1 MSLFKLTCHHDTAKK
16 EVESTDEA
24 RSLNLLLVSIDY
36 GTLGI
41 RIVFLAFSLDAE
53 CPLKQRV
60 FPCLICMLMIQCGG
74 RSSSSRE

>member
-1 MSLFKLTCHHDTAKK
+1 MIQRRRRLNPQ
-16 EVESTDEA
+16 DEA
-24 RSLNLLLVSIDY
+24 QSLNLLLVLIDY

-53 CPLKQRV
+53 CPVKQRV
-60 FPCLICMLMIQCGG
+60 PFCLICMLMIQCGS